1 MVALEEVEELVLR
14 PPLHRVEVPR
24 GLGRSRALLERGLCP
39 GRRRSEQ
46 QSRQDGSL
54 GESSHGSLSFERTNH
69 RAKYLR
75 VRRRRLPQGGPHR
88 GTLRAQAPYRAGT
101 TFRRPALDG
110 NMSQPQD
117 RRTFLEQVGVAS
129 AAIIGGASLPPRP
142 AMAATT
148 GEGWDMSWLNAL
160 KPASYRAVIDANT
173 LEEGYAADLASGL
186 LSNFQ
191 EVHGASGDQIRI
203 VIVAR
208 RGGTP
213 LVLGDALWNSFRI
226 SEEVK
231 VSDSDNTPYRRNPYY
246 RPRPGAPAG
255 RSASKL
261 ETLQQR
267 GVILLV
273 CNIAATNWSHRLAEM
288 AKRDVEEVKKEVYAN
303 FVPGTIVVPSGVF
316 GLMRAQNAGCAYMRG
331 Q

>member
-1 MVALEEVEELVLR
+1 MA
-14 PPLHRVEVPR
+14 
-24 GLGRSRALLERGLCP
+24 
-39 GRRRSEQ
+39 
-46 QSRQDGSL
+46 
-54 GESSHGSLSFERTNH
+54 
-69 RAKYLR
+69 
-75 VRRRRLPQGGPHR
+75 
-88 GTLRAQAPYRAGT
+88 
-101 TFRRPALDG
+101 
-110 NMSQPQD
+110 QPQD
-117 RRTFLEQVGVAS
+117 RRTFLEQIGVAS
-129 AAIIGGASLPPRP
+129 AAVIGAASLPPRP

-148 GEGWDMSWLNAL
+148 GTTGGGWDMSWLDAL
-160 KPASYRAVIDANT
+160 KLASYRAVIDANT

-186 LSNFQ
+186 LNNFQ

-213 LVLGDALWNSFRI
+213 LVLGDALWNSFPI

-231 VSDSDNTPYRRNPYY
+231 LSDSGNAPYRRNPYY
-246 RPRPGAPAG
+246 RPRPGAPAES
-255 RSASKL
+255 SASKL
-261 ETLQQR
+261 ETLRQR